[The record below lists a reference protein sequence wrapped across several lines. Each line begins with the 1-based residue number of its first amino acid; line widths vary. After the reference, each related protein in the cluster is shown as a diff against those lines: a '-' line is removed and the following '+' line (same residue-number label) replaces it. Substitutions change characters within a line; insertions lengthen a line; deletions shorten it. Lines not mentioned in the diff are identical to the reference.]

1 MAFLLPYHLLS
12 SLSLSL
18 SLQNLARTKLGL
30 QLNHCVWLRGVREG
44 VGMGMKELFQNFNS
58 SKSKLGVTFAV
69 QQFVASATDFH
80 RADNALSQ
88 VVELLNK
95 LDTL

>member
-12 SLSLSL
+12 SPPSLSL
-18 SLQNLARTKLGL
+18 YTNLARTKLGL
-30 QLNHCVWLRGVREG
+30 QLNHCVWLRGVWEG
-44 VGMGMKELFQNFNS
+44 VGMRMKELFQNFNS
-58 SKSKLGVTFAV
+58 SKSKLGVTFVV
-69 QQFVASATDFH
+69 QQFVASATDFD

>member
-12 SLSLSL
+12 SLSFSL
-18 SLQNLARTKLGL
+18 STKFGTHKTWSATQSL
-30 QLNHCVWLRGVREG
+30 CVVKGVWEGVR
-44 VGMGMKELFQNFNS
+44 MRMKELFQNFNS

-69 QQFVASATDFH
+69 QQFVASATDFD